1 MSLLNEKAAAE
12 ILGLSPRTLQRWR
25 VTGGGPVYR
34 KIGATAVRYDERDL
48 AAFAEAGARTSTS
61 STAGHAA

>member
-34 KIGATAVRYDERDL
+34 KLGLTAVRYSEDDL
-48 AAFAEAGARTSTS
+48 AEFIAHGVRTSTS
-61 STAGHAA
+61 DTGARAA